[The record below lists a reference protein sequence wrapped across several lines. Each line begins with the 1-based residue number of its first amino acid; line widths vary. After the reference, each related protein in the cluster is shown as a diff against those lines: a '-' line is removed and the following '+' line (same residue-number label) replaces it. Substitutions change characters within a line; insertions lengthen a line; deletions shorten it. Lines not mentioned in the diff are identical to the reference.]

1 MKFAEEDPTE
11 GYFITAYDETCIQIN
26 GKNFDSSVIIAPDAV
41 DFNWPPT
48 SIENLQSEHFDKI
61 IEFKPELVLL
71 GTGQK
76 QRFPAVETYAG
87 LIQLGIGVDVMDT
100 GAACRTYNIL
110 MSEGRRV
117 IAGLIFPG

>member
-11 GYFITAYDETCIQIN
+11 GYFITAYDETSIQIN
-26 GKNFDSSVIIAPDAV
+26 GKNFNSSVIIAPDAL

-48 SIENLQSEHFDKI
+48 SIDDLQSEHFSKI

-76 QRFPAVETYAG
+76 LTFPPVEIYAE

-117 IAGLIFPG
+117 IAGLILPG